1 MPTTINL
8 PGGAV
13 GTRGP
18 ALGVTTGSFY
28 TDQYNVV
35 FPNAAAGVRR
45 NLDGNYIVK
54 IHAISPDRF
63 TPSGSPDNAIWYG
76 PAGANYRPGETITSA
91 TDPSTLVQLRIFY
104 NGTQPSWYRNDD
116 GLGRCTDNNI
126 STGEVVY
133 TYPGSI
139 AGTWS
144 WYTVPSTPASINVSA
159 TGTTATI
166 TRGVSTSDASY
177 PVTSYTLQRR
187 QSSTTIFSGAWTTVS
202 TNMGTSYTNSGLTPS
217 QYYQFRVYANNN
229 AGTSQAVVSSTI
241 FVAALTIYKGTAFA
255 VPTNLKKHNGTS
267 WVSLATGL
275 YRYNGT
281 TWIKID
287 TTGIT

>member
-8 PGGAV
+8 PGGV
-13 GTRGP
+13 TGTNGP
-18 ALGVTTGSFY
+18 TYGVNTSSFY
-28 TDQYNVV
+28 TNQTSVT
-35 FPNAAAGVRR
+35 FPNSSAGVRQ
-45 NLDGNYIVK
+45 NLDGVYVTK
-54 IHAISPDRF
+54 IHSISPDRL
-63 TPSGSPDNAIWYG
+63 TGSPLVAIQY
-76 PAGANYRPGETITSA
+76 AGNNYYAGDAITTASN
-91 TDPSTLVQLRIFY
+91 PSTSCELRLFY
-104 NGTQPSWYRNDD
+104 NGTQPTWYRNND
-116 GLGRCTDNNI
+116 GLGRCTDNRISDGVVI
-126 STGEVVY
+126 STYG
-133 TYPGSI
+133 GSI

-187 QSSTTIFSGAWTTVS
+187 QSSTTTFSGAWTTVS